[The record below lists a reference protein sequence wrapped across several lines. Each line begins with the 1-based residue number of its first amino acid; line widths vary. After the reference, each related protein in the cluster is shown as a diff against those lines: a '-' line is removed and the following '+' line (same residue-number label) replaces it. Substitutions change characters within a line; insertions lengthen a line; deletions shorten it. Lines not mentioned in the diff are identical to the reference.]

1 MVKQQGLVRAAR
13 ETTAYAIDGT
23 VIVVG
28 DSQGKQFMVRNAMR
42 VGWDG
47 MGWMMSRNTSNT
59 TRRQNK
65 QDIE

>member
-47 MGWMMSRNTSNT
+47 MGW
-59 TRRQNK
+59 
-65 QDIE
+65 DG